1 MKTQEE
7 LIFALKKKQEQLS
20 EARTRIEE
28 LNVWKT
34 ANAFFGEGGEAFLE
48 KLLTD
53 KIMENTRIAELQGQ
67 ITILKWCIE

>member
-20 EARTRIEE
+20 EARTRIDE
-28 LNVWKT
+28 LNAWKT
-34 ANAFFGEGGEAFLE
+34 ANNVFAEGNHAFLE